1 MGLFSK
7 AKTAWIT
14 ALAGFSV
21 FLFACAQ
28 IKPTLAMVEPKED
41 EPETSY
47 SFGKEAIVNQA
58 KTAFKEGIAAS
69 ASGHLAFTVSGK
81 EATNTVELNDASLNL
96 RVDELSL
103 AGLRLTLHAPISYG
117 NNHFDFDL
125 ALTKNQ
131 SNESYLYF
139 SVDSQENADLNH
151 IRYKVGLDRYF
162 PYGTTSEEAIDEHTG
177 GIFSYSYGQLDW
189 LIHDIAEILT
199 GEGSPISAPSEEEP
213 TTVSS
218 SDILD
223 SLNDVTQ
230 TSHNALPYFVWNL
243 PLGEKN
249 IPIGFASD
257 ASYKLTRIDFPSK
270 TSDGDYKISDALSA
284 AISLEIQASSTP
296 LSFAPRYQ
304 DGAYRELQNSALL
317 FEKVATLVTEP
328 QFGLTFDGSLRNYVA
343 AQTNP
348 DDPTILDQEEIDE
361 LLNLH
366 VNANVDYSSYV
377 LNAFD
382 GDIELGYVENSVVTK
397 TQEASFYFDA
407 GEEGAGAEAYFQVN
421 HILMAKA
428 TKTVLD
434 AFIAD
439 LVEAFGKIDIIELLF
454 GSLKD
459 AIEDLLSSA
468 AVEGIKEGTYDE
480 VVPLLES
487 IETEDNLISL
497 TLNGQAMSLS
507 GQIKVTLDG
516 NEGNSLVSVEFINF
530 ALDSFYINGLLTI
543 ADYVTPTIENPED
556 YHEMTHLQSV
566 EEQVVSI
573 LQNESASF
581 ELSGHF
587 YKLGANE
594 KDVKG
599 QPQGFDFS
607 GTAHI
612 DVENKRGAGELTFTD
627 RKDEYRNDHH
637 LKINVQGPEGENE
650 QDNYT
655 ASYTS
660 GVNNMLVTYDSQ
672 NDSHPSGENRTDP
685 KSAPLAARFSIH
697 SLNDIIDLVK
707 GLMDSEDDRFKRLFS
722 SFTEEQA
729 TDLISSISNKQYFSL
744 FKYDLIEE
752 ANLGEDKSTLKIPGS
767 LLGQTKPVQIE
778 MEYYPESSLNKG
790 IKKLT
795 VLAYLDAEDDDG
807 NVVERELYIS
817 ISSIAT
823 PVDPDGLEILSDD
836 YASRSSSYID
846 FSSLSPLMDYLYGTA
861 TLGETDTNKASTYQ
875 LEGTIAAS
883 LGSLDLKKIE
893 VRFYAYVNGATT
905 KLHAQLSK
913 IPVISGFTDSGSL
926 GIGVIGNVL
935 LNQRQTDI
943 YYYADGANKDG
954 TILMMRKD
962 VYSKVF
968 WKDTYLTY
976 ACMSG
981 REIRSDLAGWLVS
994 YALGINMDAFT
1005 SDKDKVKKS
1014 PHAEDIIKSFSF
1026 ASGPKWSA
1034 TIDLGEAL
1042 DTDALGTTSLTIS
1055 GLTCTKGSNTWK
1067 TLSSLTA
1074 SVPVQLLGLD
1084 LLNLNVNVSLK
1095 NVSTTN
1101 YSDGWTSNASSYNSN
1116 FNDGKSSYAR
1126 NPLYN
1131 GSSVAANHYKD
1142 NKI

>member
-1 MGLFSK
+1 M
-7 AKTAWIT
+7 
-14 ALAGFSV
+14 AGFSV

-28 IKPTLAMVEPKED
+28 IKPTLALVDPLSD
-41 EPETSY
+41 ESDSVSY
-47 SFGKEAIVNQA
+47 SFGQEAIA
-58 KTAFKEGIAAS
+58 KQIKSAFREGISAS

-81 EATNTVELNDASLNL
+81 EATNTVELNDAAVNL
-96 RVDELSL
+96 RIDGLSL
-103 AGLRLTLHAPISYG
+103 TGIMLSLHAPISYG

-125 ALTKNQ
+125 SLTRNQ
-131 SNESYLYF
+131 SNEPYLYF

-151 IRYKVGLDRYF
+151 VRYKVSLERYF
-162 PYGTTSEEAIDEHTG
+162 PYGTSSDEAIDDETG
-177 GIFSYSYGQLDW
+177 GILSFSYGQLDW

-213 TTVSS
+213 SEIST

-223 SLNDVTQ
+223 SLNEIAQ
-230 TSHNALPYFVWNL
+230 TTVDAAPYFVWNL
-243 PLGEKN
+243 PIGEKT
-249 IPIGFASD
+249 IPLGFASD

-270 TSDGDYKISDALSA
+270 TSVGDYKISDALSIA
-284 AISLEIQASSTP
+284 LSLELQASDAP
-296 LSFAPRYQ
+296 LSFGPRYH
-304 DGAYRELQNSALL
+304 DGAYRELQNSASL

-343 AQTNP
+343 PQTNP

-361 LLNLH
+361 LLNLRL
-366 VNANVDYSSYV
+366 NANVDYSSYV

-382 GDIELGYVENSVVTK
+382 GDIELGYVEDSVVAK

-407 GEEGAGAEAYFQVN
+407 GEEGMGAEAFFEVN

-459 AIEDLLSSA
+459 AIESLLSSA

-487 IETEDNLISL
+487 IQTEDNLISL
-497 TLNGQAMSLS
+497 TLNGEAMSLS

-516 NEGNSLVSVEFINF
+516 NENNSLVSVEFTDFCI
-530 ALDSFYINGLLTI
+530 DSFYINGTLSI
-543 ADYVTPTIENPED
+543 ADYEAPAIENPED

-566 EEQVVSI
+566 EEQVVGI

-581 ELSGHF
+581 ELSGHL
-587 YKLGANE
+587 YKLGQNE
-594 KDVKG
+594 KDVTG

-637 LKINVQGPEGENE
+637 LKINVQGPEGESE
-650 QDNYT
+650 EDNYT

-660 GVNNMLVTYDSQ
+660 GVNNMLVTYDSR

-685 KSAPLAARFSIH
+685 KSSPLAARFSIH

-707 GLMDSEDDRFKRLFS
+707 GLLDSEDDRFKRLFS
-722 SFTEEQA
+722 SFSQEQA
-729 TDLISSISNKQYFSL
+729 TDLISAISSKQYFSL

-752 ANLGEDKSTLKIPGS
+752 ANLGANKSTIKIPGS
-767 LLGQTKPVQIE
+767 LLGQTKPLQIE
-778 MEYYPESSLNKG
+778 MEYYPEDSLNKG
-790 IKKLT
+790 IKTLN

-807 NVVERELYIS
+807 NAVERELYIS

-823 PVDPDGLEILSDD
+823 PVDPSGLEILSAD
-836 YASRSSSYID
+836 YASNPSSYMD
-846 FSSLSPLMDYLYGTA
+846 FSSLSPLLDYLYGTA
-861 TLGETDTNKASTYQ
+861 TLGETETSKASTYQ

-893 VRFYAYVNGATT
+893 VKFYAYVNGATT

-926 GIGVIGNVL
+926 GIGAIGNVL

-968 WKDTYLTY
+968 WKDTYLSY

-981 REIRSDLAGWLVS
+981 REIRSDIAGWLVS
-994 YALGINMDAFT
+994 YALGINMNAFT
-1005 SDKDKVKKS
+1005 SDKDKAKKS
-1014 PHAEDIIKSFSF
+1014 PHAEDIIESFSF

-1034 TIDLGEAL
+1034 TINLGEAL
-1042 DTDALGTTSLTIS
+1042 DTTALGTTSLTIS
-1055 GLTCTKGSNTWK
+1055 GLTCKKGTNTWK

-1084 LLNLNVNVSLK
+1084 VLSLNVSLSLK
-1095 NVSTTN
+1095 NVSATN
-1101 YSDGWTSNASSYNSN
+1101 YSDGWTNNASSYNSN

-1131 GSSVAANHYKD
+1131 GSSVAANYYKD